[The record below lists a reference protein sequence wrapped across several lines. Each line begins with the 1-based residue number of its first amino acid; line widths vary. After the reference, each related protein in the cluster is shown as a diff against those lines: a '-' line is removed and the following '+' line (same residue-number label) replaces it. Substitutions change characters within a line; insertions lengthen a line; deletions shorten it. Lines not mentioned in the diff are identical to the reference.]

1 MYLKNGSKDN
11 LEKFCYERFETNSS
25 VLIDRNTIF
34 FCKICTLKIQIL
46 RFGWRTA
53 AVVPELKEEL
63 DTFKSPDFIQLV
75 NRLNELEREY
85 DYLANYSS
93 YHQRCQSIILER
105 QNLKEWN

>member
-1 MYLKNGSKDN
+1 MNIVLNEMKASLEQRKSTVSTTRYLFFDSYQVLGLLIVEYRIHWVCGIKD
-11 LEKFCYERFETNSS
+11 
-25 VLIDRNTIF
+25 
-34 FCKICTLKIQIL
+34 
-46 RFGWRTA
+46 
-53 AVVPELKEEL
+53 ELKEEL